1 MAKNLVIVESPTK
14 AKTISKYLGKN
25 YKVIASVGHLRDLP
39 KSSLGVDIENNF
51 EPKYINVRGKA
62 KKINELKDAAKKAD
76 NVFLATDPD
85 REGEA
90 IAWHITGLLNLD
102 DDAENRVEFPEIT
115 SNTVKMAIKTPKKIN
130 KSLVDA
136 QQARRVLDR
145 IVGYKISPILWKKV
159 KSGLSAGRV
168 QSVAL
173 KLIVER
179 EGEIRAF
186 NPVEYWSVTAF
197 LNKSR
202 KNFQANFYG
211 KLVNGKVK
219 KIELKDEK
227 SASDIIASCEEK
239 EFVVREIKK
248 TKKTSNPQVPFTT
261 STLQQEASKKLGF
274 STSKTMSLAQ
284 RLYEGI
290 NINGNQEGLI
300 SYMRTDSTRLSE
312 GIVKDCIKYINDNY
326 GSDYASRGRAYSK
339 KRANSQDAHEG
350 IRPNNIFLSPD
361 KISGDLS
368 RDEYK
373 LYNLIWSRTI
383 QSQMTASKYE
393 STKVTIVANDKVFY
407 ANGNITLFDGYKRV
421 WPSADSNVEL
431 PKMEEGDLLKF
442 IKIEK
447 DQHFTKPPARYTE
460 ASLVK
465 TLEENGIGR
474 PSTYASIIKNILSRN
489 YVRIEKKAFYATELG
504 ENVNSLLNKN
514 FPDIINVE
522 FTANME
528 SKLDEIEEKNLDWR
542 KVIGDFYTIF
552 EKDLSKALKDHEK
565 YKLEDKKTGEKCP
578 ECGNDLVYKD
588 GRNGKFIG
596 CSNFPS
602 CTFTKNI
609 IKSTGVKCPKCGGK
623 IIEKFSKRGKLF
635 FGCENYPDCDFASWD
650 KPLDEK
656 CPKCG
661 DILTHRKNRKEN
673 VIKCHNEECDYER
686 PFDK

>member
-62 KKINELKDAAKKAD
+62 KKINELRDAAKKAE

-90 IAWHITGLLNLD
+90 IAWHIAGLLELD
-102 DDAENRVEFPEIT
+102 DEAEKRVEFPEIT
-115 SNTVKMAIKTPKKIN
+115 SNTVKRAIENPKKIN
-130 KSLVDA
+130 RSLVDA

-179 EGEIRAF
+179 EGEIKDF
-186 NPVEYWSVTAF
+186 KPVEYWSVTAF
-197 LNKSR
+197 LNKNR
-202 KNFQANFYG
+202 KNFQANYYG
-211 KLVNGKVK
+211 NLINGKIK
-219 KIELKDEK
+219 KLELKDEK
-227 SASDIIASCEEK
+227 AASDIIDSCKEK
-239 EFVVREIKK
+239 EFIVREIKK
-248 TKKTSNPQVPFTT
+248 TKKSSKPQAPFTT

-312 GIVKDCIKYINDNY
+312 GIIKDCISYIKDNY
-326 GSDYASRGRAYSK
+326 GSDYASKGRAYSK

-373 LYNLIWSRTI
+373 LYNLIWSRTL
-383 QSQMTASKYE
+383 QSQMTESRYE
-393 STKVTIVANDKVFY
+393 STKVTLVANDKVFY

-421 WPSADSNVEL
+421 WPSSETNIEL
-431 PKMEEGDLLKF
+431 PKMEENDILKF
-442 IKIEK
+442 VKIEK
-447 DQHFTKPPARYTE
+447 DQHFTKPPSRYTE

-489 YVRIEKKAFYATELG
+489 YVRIDKKAFYATDLG

-528 SKLDEIEEKNLDWR
+528 SKLDEIEEKNLNWR
-542 KVIGDFYTIF
+542 EVIGNFYTIF
-552 EKDLSKALKDHEK
+552 EKDLSKAMKDHEK
-565 YKLEDKKTGEKCP
+565 YKPEDEKTGEKCP
-578 ECGNDLVYKD
+578 ECGSDLVFKD

-623 IIEKFSKRGKLF
+623 IIEKISKRGKLF
-635 FGCENYPDCDFASWD
+635 FGCEKYPECDFASWD
-650 KPLDEK
+650 KPLDER